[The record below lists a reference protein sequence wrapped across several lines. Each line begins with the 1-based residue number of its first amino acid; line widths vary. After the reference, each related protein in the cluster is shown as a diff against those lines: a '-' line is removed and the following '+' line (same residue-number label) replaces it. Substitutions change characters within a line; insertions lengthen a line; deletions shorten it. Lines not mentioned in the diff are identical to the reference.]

1 MFYLGQRRIFL
12 LIETEKTISF
22 NYMNPPDCPI
32 RLDKSKCSQSDDMFE
47 SSKSLSGHIAY
58 DDIGCICPICWD
70 VIRKGFSENKY
81 IKSLYLEDINK
92 NFNVEYLMIN
102 NILNPQQN
110 SSFLEN
116 LIISFDI
123 IEADSL
129 KSLKEY
135 LQNAPNLKH
144 LEIITGKINKSQ
156 FLEQGLAANKSI
168 RFFKFEL
175 NKNCTNS
182 DAKTLQ
188 SVINGLGQNQ
198 IVEKVQL
205 IFENTVVGQIDFQNL
220 FAKNKSIK
228 QLKISFQRSRI
239 DNVYTIQTIAKNL
252 IKNQIIQKL
261 ALNLRAAD
269 YKKDCLS
276 YFQQGISKNTSITT
290 FKVIIDGQG
299 SKYFDQMM
307 LGIAKNKCIKNL
319 KLNISNLS
327 LESSNINSI
336 SSILHTNQ
344 QIESFTLLQS
354 MYFFNNY
361 ESLLSNISIKSN
373 LKEIKV
379 QGYWLPQLTSLSKF
393 IEHSQQI
400 KKVSLQF
407 KRNSTGDLQQLAKSL
422 QINKSIES
430 LAITN
435 NENLSKE
442 DFFEYWKGSQ
452 NLKHLE
458 FISNQQFF
466 SDLGLIQSDNCQW
479 FEFILNSKNIKNLDM
494 FPKDINQ
501 AIRRLKEDGRQFDVI
516 NTRSYLSFDQI
527 KQILEIQTQ
536 LVSLQYLSRLYSS
549 TQIKPIQYKLKYQIL
564 KLIYDN
570 NYLIKFGNS
579 SLIDKEN
586 PLQLH
591 KELCLY
597 RERQLLTIL
606 ALINEVIPYIQYSPL
621 FTLMDLYCE

>member
-1 MFYLGQRRIFL
+1 
-12 LIETEKTISF
+12 
-22 NYMNPPDCPI
+22 MNPPDCPI
-32 RLDKSKCSQSDDMFE
+32 RLDKSQCSQSDDMFE
-47 SSKSLSGHIAY
+47 SSKTLSGHIAY
-58 DDIGCICPICWD
+58 DDMQIVFSIKLNIKALFFRGCICPICWD

-81 IKSLYLEDINK
+81 IKSLYLEDVNK

-116 LIISFDI
+116 LIISFDV

-144 LEIITGKINKSQ
+144 LEIITGKIYKPQ

-168 RFFKFEL
+168 RFFKFEQ
-175 NKNCTNS
+175 NKSCTNS

-188 SVINGLGQNQ
+188 SVINGIGLNQ
-198 IVEKVQL
+198 TIEKVQL
-205 IFENTVVGQIDFQNL
+205 IFENTVIGQIDFQSL
-220 FAKNKSIK
+220 FAKNKSVK
-228 QLKISFQRSRI
+228 QLKINLQRSRI
-239 DNVYTIQTIAKNL
+239 ENGYAIQTIAKNL
-252 IKNQIIQKL
+252 IKNQTIQKF

-299 SKYFDQMM
+299 SKHFDQMM
-307 LGIAKNKCIKNL
+307 LGIAKNKHIKNL
-319 KLNISNLS
+319 KLNISNLV

-336 SSILHTNQ
+336 SSILSSNL

-354 MYFFNNY
+354 MHFYNNS
-361 ESLLSNISIKSN
+361 EGLLQNISIKSN
-373 LKEIKV
+373 LKEIKI
-379 QGYWLPQLTSLSKF
+379 QGYWLPQLTSLSKL
-393 IEHSQQI
+393 IEHSEQI

-407 KRNSTGDLQQLAKSL
+407 KANLFGDLQQLAKCL

-430 LAITN
+430 FAITN
-435 NENLSKE
+435 NENLYKE
-442 DFFEYWKGSQ
+442 EFFEIWQGSQ
-452 NLKHLE
+452 NLKYLE
-458 FISNQQFF
+458 FINNSQFF
-466 SDLGLIQSDNCQW
+466 SDFGLIQPDNSSW
-479 FEFILNSKNIKNLDM
+479 FDFILNSKNIKNLDM
-494 FPKDINQ
+494 FPQDINQ
-501 AIRRLKEDGRQFDVI
+501 AIQRLKKDVRQFDVI

-527 KQILEIQTQ
+527 KKILENQTQ

-549 TQIKPIQYKLKYQIL
+549 SQIQPIQYKLKYEIL
-564 KLIYDN
+564 KLIYEN

-606 ALINEVIPYIQYSPL
+606 ALISEVIPYIHYSPL
-621 FTLMDLYCE
+621 FTLMDLHCE

>member
-32 RLDKSKCSQSDDMFE
+32 RLDKSKCSQSDDMYE

-58 DDIGCICPICWD
+58 DDIGCICPVCWD

-81 IKSLYLEDINK
+81 IKSLYLEDVNK

-116 LIISFDI
+116 LIISFDV

-156 FLEQGLAANKSI
+156 FIEQGLAANKSI
-168 RFFKFEL
+168 KFFKFEL
-175 NKNCTNS
+175 SQNCTNS
-182 DAKTLQ
+182 DVKTLQ
-188 SVINGLGQNQ
+188 SIINGIGQHQ
-198 IVEKVQL
+198 VVEKVQL
-205 IFENTVVGQIDFQNL
+205 LFENTIIGQIDFQNL
-220 FAKNKSIK
+220 FTKNKSIK
-228 QLKISFQRSRI
+228 QLRISFQRSRI
-239 DNVYTIQTIAKNL
+239 DNNYAIQTIGKNL
-252 IKNQIIQKL
+252 FKNQILQKFV
-261 ALNLRAAD
+261 LNLRAAE
-269 YKKDCLS
+269 YKKECLS
-276 YFQQGISKNTSITT
+276 YFQQGIQKNTSIST
-290 FKVIIDGQG
+290 FKVFIDGQG
-299 SKYFDQMM
+299 SKYLDQMM
-307 LGIAKNKCIKNL
+307 LGIAKNKSIKNL
-319 KLNISNLS
+319 KLNISNLQ
-327 LESSNINSI
+327 LDSSNINSI
-336 SSILHTNQ
+336 NSILQSNQ
-344 QIESFTLLQS
+344 HIESFNLLQS
-354 MYFFNNY
+354 MYVFNNS

-373 LKEIKV
+373 LKEIKI

-393 IEHSQQI
+393 IEHSEQI

-407 KRNSTGDLQQLAKSL
+407 KMNISGDLQQLAKSL
-422 QINKSIES
+422 QINKSIEYF
-430 LAITN
+430 AITN

-442 DFFEYWKGSQ
+442 GFFEHWKGSQ

-458 FISNQQFF
+458 FINQQFF
-466 SDLGLIQSDNCQW
+466 TEFGINKSDSCSS
-479 FEFILNSKNIKNLDM
+479 FEFILNSKNIKNLDI
-494 FPKDINQ
+494 FPSDINK
-501 AIRRLKEDGRQFDVI
+501 AILKLKEDGRQFDVI
-516 NTRSYLSFDQI
+516 NTRSYLSFGQI

-549 TQIKPIQYKLKYQIL
+549 SQNQPKPYKLQYEIL
-564 KLIYDN
+564 KLIYEN
-570 NYLIKFGNS
+570 NYLIKFGDS

-621 FTLMDLYCE
+621 FTLMDLHCE